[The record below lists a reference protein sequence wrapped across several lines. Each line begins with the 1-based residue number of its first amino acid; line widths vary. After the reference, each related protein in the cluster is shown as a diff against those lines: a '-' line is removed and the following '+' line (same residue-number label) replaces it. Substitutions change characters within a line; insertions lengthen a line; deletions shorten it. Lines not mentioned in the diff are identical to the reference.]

1 MIHYPVTIVDNF
13 FDNPEYVVSL
23 SKNAQWRPDIT
34 YKWPGERSQS
44 IEELDPE
51 FYKYVLFKY
60 FLLFYSASELNNN
73 FIVNGTSFFQRIPAG
88 LELGWIHSDYPSLHT
103 FMIYLTP
110 NADPSSGTGLFTPR
124 TGHVNDSLQYQKTQY
139 YKGEIDK
146 EVAQKYQQEHS
157 SQFIQT
163 VACGNVYN
171 RCIGFDAHLWHGALN
186 LNTAQEERLTLITFI
201 EEIVTTKSPISNS
214 KSLPFI
220 RQET

>member
-1 MIHYPVTIVDNF
+1 MIHYPITIVDNF
-13 FDNPEYVVSL
+13 FDDPDYVVSL
-23 SKNAQWRPDIT
+23 SHKATWYRDAE
-34 YKWPGERSQS
+34 YRWPGERSQL
-44 IEELDPE
+44 IQELDSE
-51 FYKYVLFKY
+51 FYKYLLFKY
-60 FLLFYSASELNNN
+60 FLLFYPANDLNNK
-73 FIVNGTSFFQRIPAG
+73 FIVNGTSYFQRIPAG
-88 LELGWIHSDYPSLHT
+88 LDLGWIHNDYPTLHT
-103 FMIYLTP
+103 YMIYLTP

-124 TGHVNDSLQYQKTQY
+124 TGHVNDSLQYQKMQY